1 MPNFVR
7 CLISVLSVFLF
18 CIASATAQIVEFRE
32 VDGKTI
38 QCLHSGLMSDLK
50 DCGVRSDWYAYAFV
64 GSISAI
70 TPIDKDE
77 KQIRVIPEEVFH
89 GEPANP
95 LVLQTSQGACLQEM
109 AVGDRWLF
117 FLRNGNPIVLD
128 YYGDASRPVDR
139 AQQQIETLRR
149 LKTVGDLGILRGSV
163 ERGPRFF
170 DGEAVPNAHV
180 LAARASDH
188 ALFSAITDDKGQFE
202 FEPLTPGR
210 YKLSVDPIGSFQPD
224 EANVNLRSGSCWD
237 VALSRSPHA
246 QISGRVKHSDG
257 SPVPKVAVII
267 IYEDGSGFN
276 TITSDAH
283 GYFHSD
289 GMVPGK
295 YVVGINLPGS
305 PAWKVASCGGACETP
320 LASLYYGGM
329 HSRSDA
335 LVIALAEDEQ
345 RKDIDFV
352 VPVQ

>member
-1 MPNFVR
+1 M
-7 CLISVLSVFLF
+7 
-18 CIASATAQIVEFRE
+18 EFRE
-32 VDGKTI
+32 VGGKTFE
-38 QCLHSGLMSDLK
+38 CLHTGLMSDLK

-70 TPIDKDE
+70 ATIGKDE
-77 KQIRVIPEEVFH
+77 KEIRIVPEEIFH

-95 LVLQTSQGACLQEM
+95 LVVQTSQGACLPEM

-117 FLRNGNPIVLD
+117 FLREGRPIVLD
-128 YYGDASRPVDR
+128 YYGNDSRPIAK
-139 AQQQIETLRR
+139 AQEQIETLRR

-163 ERGPRFF
+163 ERGPRFL

-188 ALFSAITDDKGQFE
+188 AQFSAITNDKGQFE
-202 FEPLTPGR
+202 FEPLAPGK

-224 EANVNLRSGSCWD
+224 DASVSVRPGSCWD

-246 QISGRVKHSDG
+246 QISGHVKHSDG
-257 SPVPKVAVII
+257 SPVPEVAVII

-305 PAWKVASCGGACETP
+305 PAWKIASCGGACEVP
-320 LASLYYGGM
+320 PASLYYGGM

-335 LVIALAEDEQ
+335 LVLALGEDEQ